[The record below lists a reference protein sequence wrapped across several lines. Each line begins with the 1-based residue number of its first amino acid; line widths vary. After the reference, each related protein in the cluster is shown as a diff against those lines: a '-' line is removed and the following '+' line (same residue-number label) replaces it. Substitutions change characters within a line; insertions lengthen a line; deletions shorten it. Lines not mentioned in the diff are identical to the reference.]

1 MSAMDQMLASMLGK
15 MIPAEVLEL
24 LSPENIQELK
34 EMAGS
39 FVAKI
44 SEDLE
49 TIKSQNEAILAGL
62 TETRDCLYSRARTDS
77 GELKVMLDKVHR
89 SIGDLN
95 NVDKLSKPDDNGDSN
110 RSRSRSNSRKPSGSG
125 SD

>member
-49 TIKSQNEAILAGL
+49 TIKAQNAAIQFQLSTL
-62 TETRDCLYSRARTDS
+62 Q
-77 GELKVMLDKVHR
+77 LKE
-89 SIGDLN
+89 IE
-95 NVDKLSKPDDNGDSN
+95 NVNKLSQPDDNGSGN
-110 RSRSRSNSRKPSGSG
+110 RSRRRRSNGSGEPSGS
-125 SD
+125 D